1 MYLRTLL
8 IALVLG
14 IVVLFT
20 FLNWNALTTRAPLS
34 VGVATVEAPLGL
46 ILLGIIALLTVMFL
60 IYIVYLQSSML
71 VENRR
76 LTRELQAQRELAEN
90 AEASRFHQ
98 LRTAVESVLREQ
110 NNQTLE
116 FKKTVLAR
124 FEELERDLRST
135 VEQSGNSI
143 AAYLGEI
150 EDRFERAA
158 GRNK

>member
-1 MYLRTLL
+1 
-8 IALVLG
+8 
-14 IVVLFT
+14 
-20 FLNWNALTTRAPLS
+20 
-34 VGVATVEAPLGL
+34 
-46 ILLGIIALLTVMFL
+46 MFL

-71 VENRR
+71 VESRR
-76 LTRELQAQRELAEN
+76 LTRELRTQRELTEN

-110 NNQTLE
+110 NNQTQE

-124 FEELERDLRST
+124 LEELERDLRST